1 MKRQTPTTLN
11 SRTRLSPKYPSK
23 ELLVQNKAL
32 VVTCNGL
39 PSAQGWGGEAKQ
51 RVCALAEAEK
61 KRVNIAEEEQNEL
74 VPGAQCK
81 RAKLYDGSHIRKR
94 KKKTLYTG
102 RLVEE
107 FRCCSQRRRIQM
119 QMLLR

>member
-1 MKRQTPTTLN
+1 MKRSDSPITLN
-11 SRTRLSPKYPSK
+11 SRTRLSPKCPSK
-23 ELLVQNKAL
+23 ELLKAL
-32 VVTCNGL
+32 VVTCNGA
-39 PSAQGWGGEAKQ
+39 PSAQGWGGEGKQ

-81 RAKLYDGSHIRKR
+81 RAKLYDGSNIRKR